1 LRRQRNDRRR
11 RIFCA
16 RETLKVEGGERALDD
31 TDLGHRRRRMDD
43 ADPRRAPRF
52 EPRVQ
57 LLRHPV
63 GERAD
68 LVDVGDRRRAPA
80 DLEPA
85 LLRRG

>member
-1 LRRQRNDRRR
+1 MNDATRVTRP
-11 RIFCA
+11 
-16 RETLKVEGGERALDD
+16 
-31 TDLGHRRRRMDD
+31 
-43 ADPRRAPRF
+43 DPRV
-52 EPRVQ
+52 E

-68 LVDVGDRRRAPA
+68 LVDVGDHRRAPA